1 MSEFESQYDDEIDLF
16 ELFQTL
22 WSGKWW
28 ILFFTLIS
36 GGGSAWV
43 SLQLPN
49 IYLVEAKIAAVGDGD
64 ASQMSQLVA
73 QYGGLA
79 SLAGVSLPSSAS
91 GSMTGLLLEIMR
103 SRAFVGD
110 FIESNG
116 LGPRLFAV
124 ESFDPLTQTERY
136 DSAIYDP
143 TSRLWTREVE
153 APQTKEPSR
162 QELYKAF
169 SEGLVISE
177 DKKSPVVTVSF
188 EHPSPVLGYEIVT
201 GLVNA
206 LDDYARARDKSR
218 SQQSI
223 AYLEEKLRQTRLVE
237 VEKVLYQMIETQ
249 TKTLMLAEVNPDY
262 AFQVVDPAV
271 IPELKAKPKRALIV
285 AISVLAG
292 GMVGIL
298 FVLIRAAVRN
308 RFNRES

>member
-28 ILFFTLIS
+28 ILLFTIIS

-49 IYLVEAKIAAVGDGD
+49 IYIVEAKIAAVGDGD

-79 SLAGVSLPSSAS
+79 SLAGVSLPSSGS
-91 GSMTGLLLEIMR
+91 GSETGLLLEIMK

-124 ESFDPLTQTERY
+124 ESFDPLTQAERY
-136 DSAIYDP
+136 NAAIYDP
-143 TSRLWTREVE
+143 TNRLWTREVE
-153 APQTKEPSR
+153 APQIKEPSR

-169 SEGLVISE
+169 SERLVISE
-177 DKKSPVVTVSF
+177 NKTSPVVTVSF

-201 GLVNA
+201 GLVTA
-206 LDDYARARDKSR
+206 LDDYARARDKAR

-237 VEKVLYQMIETQ
+237 VEKVLYQMIESQ

-271 IPELKAKPKRALIV
+271 IPELKAKPKRSLIV
-285 AISVLAG
+285 VISVLVG

-308 RFNRES
+308 RVNRGS